1 MACARGAVCS
11 RCRWRDARFGT
22 VANGLIAV
30 PLLLAAIDARPSRF
44 RSRFARDHAA
54 LLARPTQTVA
64 SVSDADIASLPPLY
78 QKYLRRIGA
87 VGRPPVRNMRVRF
100 NARMRGCAPA
110 PPPYGCRQRRRPDLT
125 VARAA
130 IPSIPTRTMQGGG
143 HGDAREKADGRVRRV
158 CRPRWSASTD
168 KAAR

>member
-54 LLARPTQTVA
+54 LLARPTQTVD
-64 SVSDADIASLPPLY
+64 SVSDADIASLPPLD

-100 NARMRGCAPA
+100 YARMRGCADA
-110 PPPYGCRQRRRPDLT
+110 RQRHRRMDAGNGGAPIPRCARSDSVDSDSNDARRRSRRRAGKGRWT
-125 VARAA
+125 RAA
-130 IPSIPTRTMQGGG
+130 C
-143 HGDAREKADGRVRRV
+143 V
-158 CRPRWSASTD
+158 SA
-168 KAAR
+168 ALVGVH